1 VDTLVAESLLAT
13 KVRVGVMARERSAWN
28 MFDTDALAWHVDA
41 GTDRRF
47 LNDLGE
53 VLLAVEPR
61 AVAPSAARRS
71 EPDIVGDL
79 A

>member
-1 VDTLVAESLLAT
+1 VNTLVAESLLAT
-13 KVRVGVMARERSAWN
+13 KVRVGAVARERGAWN

-41 GTDRRF
+41 GIDRRF

-53 VLLAVEPR
+53 IRLAVEPR
-61 AVAPSAARRS
+61 TVALSAARRS
-71 EPDIVGDL
+71 EPDISGDL